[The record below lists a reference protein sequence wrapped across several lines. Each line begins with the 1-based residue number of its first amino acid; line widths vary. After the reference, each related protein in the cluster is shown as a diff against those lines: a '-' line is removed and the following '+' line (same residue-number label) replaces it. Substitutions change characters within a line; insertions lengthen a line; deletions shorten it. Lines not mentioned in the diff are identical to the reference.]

1 MRSVNAV
8 SQEGKRGDSE
18 FGVFNFVEG
27 ELVKFLAFALDDF
40 YLGVLVQEPV
50 NVYFFITER
59 WACVEKGEFLRPQ
72 VELAEVRRED
82 LFLRELGMVE
92 LDTVLSLN

>member
-8 SQEGKRGDSE
+8 SQEGEGCDSE

-50 NVYFFITER
+50 NVYFFITGR
-59 WACVEKGEFLRPQ
+59 
-72 VELAEVRRED
+72 
-82 LFLRELGMVE
+82 
-92 LDTVLSLN
+92 